1 MSKLYLVGTP
11 IGNLG
16 DFSPRAIDTLRSV
29 DFIAAEDTR
38 VTLKLLNR
46 FEINKPMISYYQH
59 NLRERGEQ
67 IVTRIAAG
75 ESCALVTD
83 AGMPAISDP
92 GEDLVRLCAEAGVE
106 IVSVP
111 GPSAAVTALAMSGL
125 NTSRFTFEGFLSTNK
140 QGRRA
145 HLESLLNERRTMIF
159 YEAPHKLRTTLHDL
173 TEAFG
178 HERRIALCRE
188 LTKLHEEVIRTTLGE
203 AVARYTVADGTGT
216 SPRGEFVLVVE
227 GAPDT
232 PAQVV
237 TPEQALALAQAL
249 MAKGE
254 SASAAARQAAQ
265 QTGCKKSDIYR
276 LLSRE

>member
-67 IVTRIAAG
+67 IVTRITAG

-203 AVARYTVADGTGT
+203 AVARYTADGTGT
-216 SPRGEFVLVVE
+216 GPRGEFVLVVE

-232 PAQVV
+232 PAQVI

>member
-16 DFSPRAIDTLRSV
+16 DFSPRAIETLRTV

-46 FEINKPMISYYQH
+46 FEINKPMVSYYQH
-59 NLRERGEQ
+59 NLRERGGQ
-67 IVTRIAAG
+67 LVSRIIAG

-140 QGRRA
+140 QGRRT
-145 HLESLLNERRTMIF
+145 HLESLLTERRTMIF
-159 YEAPHKLRTTLHDL
+159 YEAPHKLRTTLSDL
-173 TEAFG
+173 ADAFG
-178 HERRIALCRE
+178 GDRRVALCRE
-188 LTKLHEEVIRTTLGE
+188 LTKLHEEVIRTTLGQ
-203 AVARYTVADGTGT
+203 AIFRYADAA
-216 SPRGEFVLVVE
+216 PRGEFVLVVE
-227 GAPDT
+227 GAPEQIA
-232 PAQVV
+232 PVP

-254 SASAAARQAAQ
+254 SASSAARQAAQ